1 MTKLLTV
8 ESLTQTK
15 VPSLAKSFS
24 PIQCLVLGQSA
35 FQIKTNVKRHD
46 QNYMIM
52 FIIQRSNI
60 LSFCRGGAVFYVN
73 FNLIMKFNSEN
84 GNIWLFLNTTL
95 LSLAL
100 KSKIPKIVDIC
111 FKKFVE

>member
-46 QNYMIM
+46 Q
-52 FIIQRSNI
+52 
-60 LSFCRGGAVFYVN
+60 
-73 FNLIMKFNSEN
+73 K
-84 GNIWLFLNTTL
+84 
-95 LSLAL
+95 
-100 KSKIPKIVDIC
+100 
-111 FKKFVE
+111 

>member
-46 QNYMIM
+46 QKQ

-60 LSFCRGGAVFYVN
+60 LSFGRGGAVFYVN
-73 FNLIMKFNSEN
+73 FNLIMKFNSKN